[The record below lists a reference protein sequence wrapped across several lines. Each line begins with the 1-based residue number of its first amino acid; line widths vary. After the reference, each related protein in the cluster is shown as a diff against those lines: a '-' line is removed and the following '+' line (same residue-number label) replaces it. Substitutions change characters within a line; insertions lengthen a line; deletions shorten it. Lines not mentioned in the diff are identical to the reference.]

1 MPEAEVTFE
10 LKRAVVRFGAYFAQ
24 LQLQVVARPGLQKL
38 TGCRLI
44 REFQPVTVKRRSR
57 WHIISTA
64 QQLRRRST
72 VLRNPQGA
80 FAANQLRQ
88 HVNCKLLDAVFLAAR
103 QIHGQMRDVQ
113 ATGAIDEDKDSDLAL
128 PEVIRPQAVCFLASL
143 TTLTS
148 ILPSASNRFRG
159 VVDTVPAFRAVDFPL
174 LSQPTSRSPKRIEP
188 TRRIPSVPST
198 HPPKLWSFICE
209 IIFRAKFC

>member
-1 MPEAEVTFE
+1 
-10 LKRAVVRFGAYFAQ
+10 
-24 LQLQVVARPGLQKL
+24 
-38 TGCRLI
+38 
-44 REFQPVTVKRRSR
+44 FQPVTVKRCFR
-57 WHIISTA
+57 WHVISTA

-88 HVNCKLLDAVFLAAR
+88 HRNCKLLDAVFLAAR

-159 VVDTVPAFRAVDFPL
+159 VVDRAGLPGRRSIFHCYRNLPADLQKGSNPNGG
-174 LSQPTSRSPKRIEP
+174 
-188 TRRIPSVPST
+188 
-198 HPPKLWSFICE
+198 
-209 IIFRAKFC
+209 

>member
-1 MPEAEVTFE
+1 MPEAKIPFE
-10 LKRAVVRFGAYFAQ
+10 LKRVVGIFGANFVQ

-38 TGCRLI
+38 TGYRLI

-57 WHIISTA
+57 WHIISAA
-64 QQLRRRST
+64 QHLGRVGT

-148 ILPSASNRFRG
+148 ILPSASSRFRG
-159 VVDTVPAFRAVDFPL
+159 VADTVPAYRADGRFSIAIATDQQISKTDRTQTADNV
-174 LSQPTSRSPKRIEP
+174 RSFDAY
-188 TRRIPSVPST
+188 S
-198 HPPKLWSFICE
+198 
-209 IIFRAKFC
+209 

>member
-1 MPEAEVTFE
+1 
-10 LKRAVVRFGAYFAQ
+10 
-24 LQLQVVARPGLQKL
+24 
-38 TGCRLI
+38 
-44 REFQPVTVKRRSR
+44 
-57 WHIISTA
+57 HIISAA
-64 QQLRRRST
+64 QHLGRVGT

-103 QIHGQMRDVQ
+103 QINGQMRDVQ

-159 VVDTVPAFRAVDFPL
+159 VVDTVPAYRADGRFSIAIATDPQISKTDRTQTADTVRSFDAY
-174 LSQPTSRSPKRIEP
+174 SQTVVVHLRDY
-188 TRRIPSVPST
+188 
-198 HPPKLWSFICE
+198 L
-209 IIFRAKFC
+209 

>member
-10 LKRAVVRFGAYFAQ
+10 LKRAVVIFGAYFAQ

-57 WHIISTA
+57 WHIISAA
-64 QQLRRRST
+64 QHLGRVGT

-103 QIHGQMRDVQ
+103 QIHGQMRNVQ

-159 VVDTVPAFRAVDFPL
+159 VVDTVPAYRADGRFSIAIATDPQISKTDRTQTADNVRSFDAY
-174 LSQPTSRSPKRIEP
+174 SQTVVVHLRNY
-188 TRRIPSVPST
+188 
-198 HPPKLWSFICE
+198 L
-209 IIFRAKFC
+209 